1 MTTGTVQWF
10 NASKGYG
17 VIKPVDGGFNVFVRI
32 GAVARAG
39 FLDLKEGQIVNFD
52 IVADEVT
59 GKLFAENLAIQVSQ
73 LATLDAPAGNG
84 LGDRFLSALRLVDD
98 VKLRFQTRLSNT

>member
-10 NASKGYG
+10 NASKGCG
-17 VIKPVDGGFNVFVRI
+17 VISPVDGGFNVFVRI

-39 FLDLKEGQIVNFD
+39 FLDLKEGQSVNFD

-59 GKLFAENLAIQVSQ
+59 GKLFAENLAIQVSE

-84 LGDRFLSALRLVDD
+84 LGDRFLSALRLADD

>member
-10 NASKGYG
+10 NASKGCG

-32 GAVARAG
+32 SAVARAG

-52 IVADEVT
+52 IVADEAT
-59 GKLFAENLAIQVSQ
+59 GKLFAENLSIQVS
-73 LATLDAPAGNG
+73 ASSALDAPPRTDWATGCYPHYG
-84 LGDRFLSALRLVDD
+84 WWMAS
-98 VKLRFQTRLSNT
+98 S

>member
-32 GAVARAG
+32 GTVARAG

-52 IVADEVT
+52 IVVDEAT
-59 GKLFAENLAIQVSQ
+59 GKQFAENLSIQVS
-73 LATLDAPAGNG
+73 ASSALDAPPRTDWATGCYPHYG
-84 LGDRFLSALRLVDD
+84 WWMAS
-98 VKLRFQTRLSNT
+98 S

>member
-32 GAVARAG
+32 GTVARAG
-39 FLDLKEGQIVNFD
+39 FLDLKEGQIVNFVD
-52 IVADEVT
+52 DAT
-59 GKLFAENLAIQVSQ
+59 GKLFAENLAIRVSDSR
-73 LATLDAPAGNG
+73 TLDASPSTDWATRFSTMAGG
-84 LGDRFLSALRLVDD
+84 R
-98 VKLRFQTRLSNT
+98 

>member
-32 GAVARAG
+32 GTVARAG

-52 IVADEVT
+52 IVADEAT
-59 GKLFAENLAIQVSQ
+59 GKLFAENLSIQVS
-73 LATLDAPAGNG
+73 ASSALDAPPRTDWATGCYPHYG
-84 LGDRFLSALRLVDD
+84 WWMAS
-98 VKLRFQTRLSNT
+98 S